1 MKVLR
6 KRFLVVLT
14 VVMGIATIIGA
25 VVTYFVFPRELFL
38 WYFGIPLFYYL
49 VGLGFGEVLRRINRE
64 SNERL
69 LNIYLMVKIAKII
82 ITIFFM
88 ALSMMLVD
96 NRYDKEFVVIIGI
109 FYMVYL
115 ILESKFYFDFEKS
128 LKRKKTNEK
137 LKV

>member
-14 VVMGIATIIGA
+14 VVMGIAIIIGA

-49 VGLGFGEVLRRINRE
+49 VGLGFGEVLRSINRE
-64 SNERL
+64 TNERL
-69 LNIYLMVKIAKII
+69 LNIYLIVKIAKII

-88 ALSMMLVD
+88 ALSMVLVD
-96 NRYDKEFVVIIGI
+96 NKYDKEFVVTIGI